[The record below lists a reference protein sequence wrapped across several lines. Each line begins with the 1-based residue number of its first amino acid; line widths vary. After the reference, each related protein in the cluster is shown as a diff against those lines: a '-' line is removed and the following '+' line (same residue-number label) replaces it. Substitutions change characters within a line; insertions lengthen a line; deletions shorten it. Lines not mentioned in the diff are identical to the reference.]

1 MKKEKRKLNEQYR
14 LWAEQLIATEPELE
28 YIKNSNVR
36 IAYLESDKENHR
48 KDKIIYGQCEKVQNK
63 NQWAIDYDFTI
74 TLYQPNLI
82 YFDEPQIKILLFHE
96 LLHIGIDEEKGTYS
110 TVPHDLEDFKT
121 IIDRF
126 GTDWMYREF
135 TNNLEEIE

>member
-14 LWAEQLIATEPELE
+14 LWAEQLIETEPALE

-48 KDKIIYGQCEKVQNK
+48 KNKIIYGQCEKVQNK

-82 YFDEPQIKILLFHE
+82 HFDEPQIKILLFHE

-121 IIDRF
+121 IIDKF
-126 GTDWMYREF
+126 GTDWMYRTF
-135 TNNLEEIE
+135 SNNLEEVE